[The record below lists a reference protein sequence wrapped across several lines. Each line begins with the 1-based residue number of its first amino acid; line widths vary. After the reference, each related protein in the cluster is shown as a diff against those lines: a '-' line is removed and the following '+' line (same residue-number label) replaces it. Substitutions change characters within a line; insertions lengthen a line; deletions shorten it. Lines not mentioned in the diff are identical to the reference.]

1 MTGTA
6 KIGWIGKTPKVDLK
20 PAPPAPTV
28 EEERE
33 KYRQTWR
40 DPLYRMASPAMR
52 DHGESILTWARQHDM
67 KTIMDFGA
75 GKGTLDLFLK
85 ENGLKVHM
93 LDLAE
98 NCLDRDV
105 REALDDDLTF
115 EEICLWDDEMAGRHA
130 DGVICID
137 VLEHLPLAHVPTV
150 VNYLRLTALHGYCN
164 AALFP
169 HQVNGVE
176 LHLTL
181 KSPKWWFQHFP
192 EADHIVTEKDGM
204 ETHAVM
210 VW

>member
-1 MTGTA
+1 MAGTA
-6 KIGWIGKTPKVDLK
+6 KLGWIGKTPKVGIK
-20 PAPPAPTV
+20 PAPPTPSV

-33 KYRQTWR
+33 KYTKTWK

-52 DHGESILTWARQHDM
+52 DHGDAILSWARQHGM
-67 KTIMDFGA
+67 KSLIDFGC

-85 ENGLKVHM
+85 ENGFRVHM

-105 REALDDDLTF
+105 RESLDDDLTF
-115 EEICLWDDEMAGRHA
+115 EEICLWDDAMAGKSA

-137 VLEHLPLAHVPTV
+137 VLEHLPLKHVPQV
-150 VNYLRLTALHGYCN
+150 IEYIKQSPHGYCN

-169 HQVNGVE
+169 HKVNGVE

-181 KSPKWWFQHFP
+181 KSAKWWFQHFP
-192 EADHIVTEKDGM
+192 EADCITMEKGGRD
-204 ETHAVM
+204 THAVM

>member
-6 KIGWIGKTPKVDLK
+6 KLGWAGKTPKVAIES
-20 PAPPAPTV
+20 APFAPSV
-28 EEERE
+28 DEERE
-33 KYRQTWR
+33 KYTKTWK

-52 DHGESILTWARQHDM
+52 DHSEAILAWADQHGMESI
-67 KTIMDFGA
+67 IDFGA

-85 ENGLKVHM
+85 KNGFQVHM
-93 LDLAE
+93 LDLAS

-105 REALDDDLTF
+105 REALDENLTF
-115 EEICLWDDEMAGRHA
+115 EEVCLWDDAMAGRHA

-137 VLEHLPLAHVPTV
+137 VLEHLPMAHVPTV
-150 VNYLRLTALHGYCN
+150 VKYIRETAPHGYCN

-192 EADHIVTEKDGM
+192 DAECSVTEKGGR